1 MVTKDTEN
9 LMNFFNYTKVPIDKY
24 ITCIYNSIHY
34 IDKHLNHTD
43 KNTLLT
49 FVLNTDNIELMME
62 NAKNYTIKESE
73 KLNFFAVISL
83 LFNCLHANKANL
95 QYICRVYRIDLG
107 HLYYSEDNNVYEK
120 IHNLTKMLITQALQ
134 APKD

>member
-1 MVTKDTEN
+1 MVTKDNEN
-9 LMNFFNYTKVPIDKY
+9 PIEFFNYTKVPIDKY
-24 ITCIYNSIHY
+24 IACIYNSIQY
-34 IDKHLNHTD
+34 INKYLQHTD
-43 KNTLLT
+43 KHNLLSRI
-49 FVLNTDNIELMME
+49 LNTDNIELVME
-62 NAKNYTIKESE
+62 NARNYNIKESE

-134 APKD
+134 TPKD